1 MMDDLNELS
10 DLEIIKA
17 IAEIESDTDTLEI
30 FSFYDAPEHQSDFY
44 LSQREK
50 VILSQAKN
58 PLANDA
64 YCFQLMKKHKVT
76 VEYECAGSDEF
87 PHPCTSIHN
96 GDDWLSHRN
105 DGIEANKAICLTIIE
120 AQRNLAA

>member
-1 MMDDLNELS
+1 MNNLSELS

-17 IAEIESDTDTLEI
+17 IAEIENDTHTLET
-30 FSFYDAPEHQSDFY
+30 FLFYDAPEHQSDFY
-44 LSQREK
+44 QNQREK

-58 PLANDA
+58 PLADDS
-64 YCFQLMKKHKVT
+64 YCFQLLKKHKVT
-76 VEYECAGSDEF
+76 VEYECAGSDKF

-120 AQRNLAA
+120 AQRKLAA

>member
-44 LSQREK
+44 LSQRESYL
-50 VILSQAKN
+50 ITGQES
-58 PLANDA
+58 
-64 YCFQLMKKHKVT
+64 
-76 VEYECAGSDEF
+76 
-87 PHPCTSIHN
+87 PC
-96 GDDWLSHRN
+96 
-105 DGIEANKAICLTIIE
+105 
-120 AQRNLAA
+120 Q